1 MAEGDLI
8 LSNGTAISPEDIRL
22 IASEAK
28 KILASESREIMEY
41 EEVFSLSRISSFP
54 AVYQQGT
61 SFKLVRIAMNLL
73 KGLDGKNVEL
83 MSTSESVLWR
93 KEGDSDWK
101 ILTSLSSLKGD
112 KGVPGEPVIL
122 RKSEAGIDWKL
133 KNEPDSSWQN
143 IVNIDDIKLKYSD
156 LSSSDKSELTKIPVL
171 DDVSAKKGSEP
182 SGEFNFVGLDDKG
195 NPQYRLNLTLPKG
208 DSGLPPQIEIGS
220 VETSLPD
227 TFAEVSLT
235 ESGVSEEGRP
245 VYMINFKI
253 PAGRPGQD
261 GNGAGNV
268 YVKTD
273 NIQSGHNYVF
283 QAGANNSANGTF
295 VEIGDIEL
303 GVGKTYPDTVNGEIF
318 NDYENNIALGKYSH
332 AEGSGKTATFKVK
345 TFVHSDIKVGYY
357 DYDTALFKPQIGDL
371 HLIDGKVYRI
381 LDVDYNAGIV
391 TSEGEFD
398 MINIIYFEEV
408 TFDNSVTEIVILFN
422 SAYGNASHREG
433 MYTNSVGESS
443 HAEGKYTNSV
453 GESSHAEGR
462 ETISQGQRSHS
473 EGYQTKAIGSESH
486 AEGRE
491 TISYGPHCHV
501 EGMYGISYGPLSH
514 VEGVAAQ
521 IEDGTYTL
529 PEEGRKPILS
539 DVSTVRNLL
548 NEYGAVSYEE
558 ILISN
563 KLFNDYYIHGSFGER
578 NHVEGVN
585 NISFSNCSHIEG
597 SSNISGDSLIRHG
610 ELYKDHIVHIE
621 GCWNKAYPRNY
632 DATFHLEGKNNKILE
647 DLENPS
653 TATHVEGGY
662 NTIDCSKYSHV
673 GGYNCKSEYSNYSF
687 AHGYY
692 LSVKNTYEVAFGKFN
707 ASEVGGKQVLFS
719 YGVGTSD
726 TNRKNAISVFS
737 DGSVEI
743 PKLISSTE
751 GLDEEV
757 EQLEKII
764 SDNYTA
770 LSSKITG
777 ILNLLSTD
785 NIDKKVFVVADSL
798 VITYKVDANVEGDT
812 LIIND
817 YDFSVEGDNLIYESI
832 VRAYVTDNNL
842 FITDF
847 IDAKVDESELI
858 IQDEKI
864 NVVNNNLNII

>member
-112 KGVPGEPVIL
+112 KGAPGEPVIL

-283 QAGANNSANGTF
+283 QAGANNSANGSF
-295 VEIGDIEL
+295 IEIGNIEL

-318 NDYENNIALGKYSH
+318 NDYANNIAFGQY
-332 AEGSGKTATFKVK
+332 A
-345 TFVHSDIKVGYY
+345 
-357 DYDTALFKPQIGDL
+357 
-371 HLIDGKVYRI
+371 
-381 LDVDYNAGIV
+381 
-391 TSEGEFD
+391 
-398 MINIIYFEEV
+398 
-408 TFDNSVTEIVILFN
+408 
-422 SAYGNASHREG
+422 
-433 MYTNSVGESS
+433 
-443 HAEGKYTNSV
+443 
-453 GESSHAEGR
+453 HAEGR
-462 ETISQGQRSHS
+462 ETNATGPRAHA
-473 EGYQTKAIGSESH
+473 EGYQTKVFAADAH

-491 TISYGPHCHV
+491 TVCIGSQGHV
-501 EGMYGISYGPLSH
+501 EGMYGIAHGPISH
-514 VEGVAAQ
+514 VEGAASRVVLGSYVVPV
-521 IEDGTYTL
+521 ET
-529 PEEGRKPILS
+529 KPILADIDIIRS
-539 DVSTVRNLL
+539 IIDDYRL
-548 NEYGAVSYEE
+548 E
-558 ILISN
+558 ILENHEITIDTERLLS
-563 KLFNDYYIHGSFGER
+563 DYFIHCSFGER
-578 NHVEGVN
+578 NHIEGTN
-585 NISFSNCSHIEG
+585 NVAFSNCSHIEG
-597 SSNISGDSLIRHG
+597 CSNIVGNRYSGHSAN
-610 ELYKDHIVHIE
+610 YNDHAIHVEGCFNEVYALNGYRGIHVEGIYNKVVEETTYQLSIASHIE
-621 GCWNKAYPRNY
+621 G
-632 DATFHLEGKNNKILE
+632 GNNSIV
-647 DLENPS
+647 NS
-653 TATHVEGGY
+653 
-662 NTIDCSKYSHV
+662 SYSHV
-673 GGYNCKSEYSNYSF
+673 GGEKCNIDNASHTF

-692 LSVKNTYEVAFGKFN
+692 LNCSNKFEVSFGKFN
-707 ASEVGGKQVLFS
+707 ASQVSGKSVLFS
-719 YGVGTSD
+719 YGIGTSESD
-726 TNRKNAISVFS
+726 RKNAISVFS

-743 PKLISSTE
+743 PKLTNSF
-751 GLDEEV
+751 DELKE
-757 EQLEKII
+757 II
-764 SDNYTA
+764 SDNYEA

-785 NIDKKVFVVADSL
+785 NIDKKAFVVADSL
-798 VITYKVDANVEGDT
+798 IITYKVDANVEGAT
-812 LIIND
+812 LTIND
-817 YDFSVEGDNLIYESI
+817 VDFSVEDNNLIYESK
-832 VRAYVTDNNL
+832 VRAYVTEDNL
-842 FITDF
+842 YITES
-847 IDAKVDESELI
+847 IDAKVDASELI